1 MKSFYSG
8 ALWSPRVG
16 YDYKMPGPTPTCSS
30 HGDYIYIINIYIY
43 ILYIMLTYCVL
54 YVYKQICVKV
64 NARRAGSTHWRLE
77 KHKTPSDILQ
87 MKR

>member
-1 MKSFYSG
+1 MTIKCQ
-8 ALWSPRVG
+8 AQHLPVV
-16 YDYKMPGPTPTCSS
+16 PT
-30 HGDYIYIINIYIY
+30 GIIYIINIY

>member
-30 HGDYIYIINIYIY
+30 HGDYIYIINIY